1 VLQAYRAAF
10 SKAVEDPEFVRQAKL
25 QFGEDF
31 GATSAQ
37 NMTQLV
43 HGMVKN
49 AERVDRHMKA
59 MREKH
64 GLPAE

>member
-1 VLQAYRAAF
+1 MKAYRKAF
-10 SKAVEDPEFVRQAKL
+10 DQGGAGSGIRQAAKL

-31 GATSAQ
+31 GATTAQ
-37 NMTQLV
+37 NMTKLV

-49 AERVDRHMKA
+49 AERVDKHMKA

-64 GLPAE
+64 GLPE